1 MGLALVFAVAAAVL
15 LGLSD
20 FSAARAALDTP
31 SLTVTRTAV
40 ATSVTLSPLLLLVVD
55 SRWTMRDTAIG
66 LISGVAMIS
75 GLALLYEGYK
85 VARLGIVAPLA
96 SLLIAAVPVLWDVLH
111 GTEMSAVV
119 AVGIAVGLVALVLT
133 SYTPGGEGSAV
144 LGAVLGITSGVL
156 FGVGFTL
163 MGEASKES
171 GVSPVLA
178 QRGAGLVLLLLLST
192 VRKEPV
198 FAKGLS
204 RRWAMLGGTFG
215 LLAIASLQLAF
226 GRGASGP
233 VSVAASQFATVA
245 VLLSVVFNKE
255 RMRWWQAVGVGATAI
270 AVALIAAGG

>member
-40 ATSVTLSPLLLLVVD
+40 ATSVTLSPLLLLIVD
-55 SRWTMRDTAIG
+55 SRWTARDTTIG
-66 LISGVAMIS
+66 LISGVAMIT

-96 SLLIAAVPVLWDVLH
+96 SLLIAAVPVLWDVVH
-111 GTEMSAVV
+111 GRHANTAV
-119 AVGIAVGLVALVLT
+119 AVGIAIGLVALVLT

-144 LGAVLGITSGVL
+144 LGAVLGVSSGVL

-178 QRGAGLVLLLLLST
+178 QRGAGLALLLLLST

-255 RMRWWQAVGVGATAI
+255 RMRWWQAVGVVATAI

>member
-111 GTEMSAVV
+111 GTEMSGVV

>member
-1 MGLALVFAVAAAVL
+1 MGVALVFAVAAAIL

-40 ATSVTLSPLLLLVVD
+40 TTSVTLSPLLLLVVD
-55 SRWTMRDTAIG
+55 SRWTMRDTSIG

-96 SLLIAAVPVLWDVLH
+96 SVLIAAVPVLWDVFH
-111 GTEMSAVV
+111 GRHANTAV
-119 AVGIAVGLVALVLT
+119 AVGIGIGLVALVLT
-133 SYTPGGEGSAV
+133 SYTPGGEGSAA
-144 LGAVLGITSGVL
+144 LGAVLGISSGVL

-171 GVSPVLA
+171 GVSPVIA
-178 QRGAGLVLLLLLST
+178 QRGAGLALLFLLGAF
-192 VRKEPV
+192 RKEPLI
-198 FAKGLS
+198 AAGTS
-204 RRWAMLGGTFG
+204 RRWAVLGGTFG

-245 VLLSVVFNKE
+245 VLLSVIFNKE
-255 RMRWWQAVGVGATAI
+255 RMRWWQAIGVVATAV

>member
-1 MGLALVFAVAAAVL
+1 MGLALTFAVAAAIL

-40 ATSVTLSPLLLLVVD
+40 TTSVTLSPLLLLVVD
-55 SRWTMRDTAIG
+55 SQWTLRDTIIG
-66 LISGVAMIS
+66 LISGVAMIT
-75 GLALLYEGYK
+75 GLAMLYEGYK

-96 SLLIAAVPVLWDVLH
+96 SLLIAAVPVLWDLMH
-111 GTEMSAVV
+111 GRNMSTPV

-163 MGEASKES
+163 MGEVSKEA
-171 GVSPVLA
+171 GVAPVIA
-178 QRGAGLVLLLLLST
+178 QRGAGLVLLFTLGAFRS
-192 VRKEPV
+192 EPIV
-198 FAKGLS
+198 AAGRS
-204 RRWAMLGGTFG
+204 RRWAVLGGTFG

-226 GRGASGP
+226 GRGDSGP
-233 VSVAASQFATVA
+233 VAVAASQFATVA

-270 AVALIAAGG
+270 AVALIAVGG

>member
-1 MGLALVFAVAAAVL
+1 MGLALTFAVAAAIL

-40 ATSVTLSPLLLLVVD
+40 TTSVTLSPLLLLVVD
-55 SRWTMRDTAIG
+55 SQWTLRDTTIG
-66 LISGVAMIS
+66 LISGVAMIA
-75 GLALLYEGYK
+75 GLAMLYEGYK

-96 SLLIAAVPVLWDVLH
+96 SLLIAAVPVLWDLMH
-111 GTEMSAVV
+111 GRNMSTPV

-163 MGEASKES
+163 MGEVSKEA
-171 GVSPVLA
+171 GVAPVIA
-178 QRGAGLVLLLLLST
+178 QRGAGLVLLFTLGAFRS
-192 VRKEPV
+192 EPIV
-198 FAKGLS
+198 AAGRS
-204 RRWAMLGGTFG
+204 RRWAVLGGTFG

-226 GRGASGP
+226 GRGDSGP
-233 VSVAASQFATVA
+233 VAVAASQFATVA

-270 AVALIAAGG
+270 AVALIAVGG

>member
-1 MGLALVFAVAAAVL
+1 MGLALTFAVAAAIL

-40 ATSVTLSPLLLLVVD
+40 TTSVTLSPLLLLVVD
-55 SRWTMRDTAIG
+55 SQWTLRDTIIG
-66 LISGVAMIS
+66 LISGVAMIT
-75 GLALLYEGYK
+75 GLAMLYEGYK
-85 VARLGIVAPLA
+85 VARLGIVVPLA
-96 SLLIAAVPVLWDVLH
+96 SLLIAAVPVLWDLMH
-111 GTEMSAVV
+111 GRNMSTPV

-163 MGEASKES
+163 MGEVSKEA
-171 GVSPVLA
+171 GVAPVIA
-178 QRGAGLVLLLLLST
+178 QRGAGLVLLFTLGAFRS
-192 VRKEPV
+192 EPIV
-198 FAKGLS
+198 AAGRS
-204 RRWAMLGGTFG
+204 RRWAVLGGTFG

-226 GRGASGP
+226 GRGDSGP
-233 VSVAASQFATVA
+233 VAVAASQFATVA

-270 AVALIAAGG
+270 AVALIAVGG

>member
-1 MGLALVFAVAAAVL
+1 MGLALTFAVAAAIL

-40 ATSVTLSPLLLLVVD
+40 TTSVTLSPLLLLLVD
-55 SRWTMRDTAIG
+55 SQWTWRDTIIG
-66 LISGVAMIS
+66 LISGVAMIT
-75 GLALLYEGYK
+75 GLAMLYEGYK

-96 SLLIAAVPVLWDVLH
+96 SLLIAAVPVIWDLMH
-111 GTEMSAVV
+111 GRDMSTTV
-119 AVGIAVGLVALVLT
+119 ALGIAVGLVALVLT

-163 MGEASKES
+163 MGEVSKEA
-171 GVSPVLA
+171 GVAPVIA
-178 QRGAGLVLLLLLST
+178 QRGAGLVLLFTLAAFRS
-192 VRKEPV
+192 EPIV
-198 FAKGLS
+198 AAGRS
-204 RRWAMLGGTFG
+204 RRWAVLGGTFG

-226 GRGASGP
+226 GRGDSGP
-233 VSVAASQFATVA
+233 VAVAASQFATVA

-255 RMRWWQAVGVGATAI
+255 RLRWWQAVGVGATAI
-270 AVALIAAGG
+270 AVALIAVGG